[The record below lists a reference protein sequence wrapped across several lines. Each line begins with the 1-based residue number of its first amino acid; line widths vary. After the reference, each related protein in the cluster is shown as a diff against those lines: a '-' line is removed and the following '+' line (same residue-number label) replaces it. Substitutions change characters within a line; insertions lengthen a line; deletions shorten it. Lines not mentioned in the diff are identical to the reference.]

1 MRIYV
6 LPVLLS
12 YTQQA
17 DRQTDRQTDRNTLM
31 NA

>member
-6 LPVLLS
+6 LPACILS

-17 DRQTDRQTDRNTLM
+17 DRQTDINTLM